1 MITVAE
7 WSNAPDLNALH
18 ANSESGLFGG
28 VRSNRA
34 GDAIIFGHLASR
46 YDVWKAV

>member
-18 ANSESGLFGG
+18 ASSESGLFGG